1 MFNARFFVLGFFL
14 ATFIFTLV
22 SAAYAFMFVSTVVSG
37 APAYRTLAKRR
48 LSRFARLPFLFAYSD
63 LAVFFFFS
71 MPRVQIPFASSSFA
85 TSSLRFHSLSWLPL
99 PDCLVWAVNH
109 RPPQRL

>member
-37 APAYRTLAKRR
+37 APASRTLAKRR

-63 LAVFFFFS
+63 LAAFFLLLNAARSDPFRFVIVRDFFVAFS
-71 MPRVQIPFASSSFA
+71 FTFLASAS
-85 TSSLRFHSLSWLPL
+85 
-99 PDCLVWAVNH
+99 
-109 RPPQRL
+109 